1 MAISHAP
8 QTIEESIVGMMEL
21 QSGCAKEAIIP
32 PPLTCPKSVHTMYA
46 VSQSHAITI
55 LIIVIF
61 VAVLAQLTMIAINPN
76 AGGH

>member
-1 MAISHAP
+1 
-8 QTIEESIVGMMEL
+8 
-21 QSGCAKEAIIP
+21 
-32 PPLTCPKSVHTMYA
+32 MYA

-61 VAVLAQLTMIAINPN
+61 VAVLAQLTMLAINPN